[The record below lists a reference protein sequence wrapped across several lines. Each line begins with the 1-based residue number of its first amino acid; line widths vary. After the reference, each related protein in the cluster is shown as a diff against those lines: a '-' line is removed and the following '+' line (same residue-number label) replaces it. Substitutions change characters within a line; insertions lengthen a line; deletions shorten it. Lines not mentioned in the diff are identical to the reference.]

1 MAKIESANVYV
12 NKGYSSNFSLL
23 EAGLF
28 LRIDVAVKVVR
39 NETALQIINRI
50 YSMYPN
56 HSKSEKRRMVENELV
71 GKMVMSNYVK
81 CAYYTIESVLFDIPL
96 DKYFFFANN
105 TEVNI
110 VDYYQKTY
118 GITISLKQPLLKA
131 IYGRNRKHKKEA

>member
-1 MAKIESANVYV
+1 
-12 NKGYSSNFSLL
+12 
-23 EAGLF
+23 
-28 LRIDVAVKVVR
+28 
-39 NETALQIINRI
+39 
-50 YSMYPN
+50 
-56 HSKSEKRRMVENELV
+56 MVENELV
-71 GKMVMSNYVK
+71 GKMVMSNYAK

-131 IYGRNRKHKKEA
+131 IYGRNKKQKKEA